1 MRTYFSSRQSVGV
14 MAEKINF
21 HSNSALAQ
29 SLQSFLSAVPLSPA
43 IDRACAS
50 LLRASDHGRRLS
62 PAIFRKRES
71 EDPPI
76 QKPRLPH
83 SPNGHPIE
91 QFVNREFEKSRRR
104 CLADDSAR
112 VNSPTPHRGQVL
124 SGIKK
129 CVRYDCVHLVRLP
142 TMLGVCC
149 GGGTSHSVSLDGLH
163 AERGDER
170 APESPLVAPMD
181 RPRSPWRRS
190 LLLKQEESR
199 HFVADGL
206 DICSPRQYDR
216 HIKRIKGQSSCA
228 AKIISLSGT
237 FVL

>member
-1 MRTYFSSRQSVGV
+1 MRCRSVDIDV
-14 MAEKINF
+14 TSASPSFEKG
-21 HSNSALAQ
+21 
-29 SLQSFLSAVPLSPA
+29 
-43 IDRACAS
+43 
-50 LLRASDHGRRLS
+50 LRAEAFSGDIPETG
-62 PAIFRKRES
+62 KS

-83 SPNGHPIE
+83 SPNGHQIE

-170 APESPLVAPMD
+170 APESTLVAPWIARGPPGGD
-181 RPRSPWRRS
+181 PCSS
-190 LLLKQEESR
+190 SR
-199 HFVADGL
+199 
-206 DICSPRQYDR
+206 
-216 HIKRIKGQSSCA
+216 KRA
-228 AKIISLSGT
+228 GT
-237 FVL
+237 S